1 MRQQHSKM
9 SALKRKT
16 QSRASE
22 SKENG
27 YTSSTMIQKADHL
40 FVNVYAAAEKLWI
53 TDRIR
58 EIRVK

>member
-1 MRQQHSKM
+1 M